1 MFRESFSGVCLLAS
15 SFAEVDTGW
24 LSNAMIFIAAAAATL
39 YYIKGATKKIP
50 PDTEKYRHKDDCEK
64 LCKDNVAAHEKLE
77 ECFNERMTAM
87 SGHSANSRKVLYES
101 VRKLSEDVSALK
113 ATDEHQTQQLYS
125 LETKIDR
132 IWEYLKK

>member
-1 MFRESFSGVCLLAS
+1 MYRESFSGVCLLAS

-39 YYIKGATKKIP
+39 YYIKGATKKTP

-77 ECFNERMTAM
+77 EAFNERMTAM
-87 SGHSANSRKVLYES
+87 SGHSANSRKALYDS
-101 VRKLSEDVSALK
+101 VRKLSENDAAMYAKLEILIQRVS
-113 ATDEHQTQQLYS
+113 S
-125 LETKIDR
+125 LEAKIDR
-132 IWEYLKK
+132 QIERQS

>member
-1 MFRESFSGVCLLAS
+1 MYRESFSGVCLLAS

-39 YYIKGATKKIP
+39 YYIKGATKKTP

-77 ECFNERMTAM
+77 SEFNERMAAM
-87 SGHSANSRKVLYES
+87 SGHSASSRKALYDS
-101 VRKLSEDVSALK
+101 VRKLSENDAAMYAKLEILIQRVS
-113 ATDEHQTQQLYS
+113 S
-125 LETKIDR
+125 LEAKIDR
-132 IWEYLKK
+132 QIERQS

>member
-77 ECFNERMTAM
+77 EAFNERMTAM
-87 SGHSANSRKVLYES
+87 SGHSANSRKALYDS
-101 VRKLSEDVSALK
+101 VRKLSENDAAMYAKLEILIQRVS
-113 ATDEHQTQQLYS
+113 S
-125 LETKIDR
+125 LEAKIDR
-132 IWEYLKK
+132 QIERQS